1 MPLAPCHLSHAAD
14 ARDGGIAT
22 AVSALLAAQQA
33 AGLSPGWLTAD
44 RFPPRQR
51 DRALVAAALAASSS
65 APHPAQRPADLLH
78 LHGLWRSPT
87 RIAPRLAAAGLPLLI
102 APHGMLDPGALAI
115 SRRRKQL
122 VWRLWER
129 RALQSAR
136 CLHALCPA
144 EAAAIRALL
153 PNAPIAVIP
162 NGVALP
168 AAPSPGAAA
177 LPPPPWADAVP
188 PGEPVLLF
196 LGRFHSKKG
205 LDPLL
210 AAWQAV
216 TAAAERA
223 GWWLA
228 LVGYGDEG
236 VLARR
241 VAAAQARGELR
252 RLLVLGPVFGA
263 DKAAVLEA
271 ASAFVLPSFSEGL
284 PMAALEAMAHR
295 LPCLLSQHCNLPEAF
310 TTGAALSAPP
320 DPAVLAVVLR
330 QLFALSTAERAAL
343 GAAGHT
349 LVAEQFSWPQ
359 VAEQTRQ
366 LYEWILGGGC
376 PPAFVDLPDNA
387 SATVSGSAR
396 RPHQIC

>member
-1 MPLAPCHLSHAAD
+1 VHLAPCHLSHAAD

-22 AVSALLAAQQA
+22 AVAALLAAQQA

-51 DRALVAAALAASSS
+51 DRALVAAALAPSSIT
-65 APHPAQRPADLLH
+65 PHPALPPADLLH

-87 RIAPRLAAAGLPLLI
+87 RIAPRLAAAGMPLVI

-144 EAAAIRALL
+144 EADAIRALL

-168 AAPSPGAAA
+168 AAPSPGAAP
-177 LPPPPWADAVP
+177 LPPPPWASAIP

-196 LGRFHSKKG
+196 LGRFHRKKG

-216 TAAAERA
+216 AAAAERA

-228 LVGYGDEG
+228 LVGYGDQG
-236 VLARR
+236 ALGRR
-241 VAAAQARGELR
+241 VAAAQARGELQ
-252 RLLVLGPVFGA
+252 RLRLCGPVFGA
-263 DKAAVLEA
+263 DKAAALAA

-284 PMAALEAMAHR
+284 PMAALEAMAHG
-295 LPCLLSQHCNLPEAF
+295 LPCLLSAACNLPEAF
-310 TTGAALSAPP
+310 AAGAALAAEPNPAPLT
-320 DPAVLAVVLR
+320 AALE
-330 QLFALSTAERAAL
+330 QLFALTPAERAAMA
-343 GAAGHT
+343 AAGQS
-349 LVAEQFSWPQ
+349 LVRERFSWPH

-366 LYEWILGGGC
+366 LYAWILGGGER
-376 PPAFVDLPDNA
+376 PEFVDA
-387 SATVSGSAR
+387 KAW
-396 RPHQIC
+396 

>member
-1 MPLAPCHLSHAAD
+1 VLCHLSHAAD
-14 ARDGGIAT
+14 ASDGGIAT
-22 AVSALLAAQQA
+22 AVAALLAAQQA
-33 AGLSPGWLTAD
+33 AGLSPSWLTAD

-51 DRALVAAALAASSS
+51 DRALVAAALAPSSI
-65 APHPAQRPADLLH
+65 APDPALPPADLLH

-129 RALQSAR
+129 RALRSAR

-153 PNAPIAVIP
+153 PQAPVAVIP

-168 AAPSPGAAA
+168 AAPPPGSAP
-177 LPPPPWADAVP
+177 LPPPPWASAIP

-196 LGRFHSKKG
+196 LGRFHRKKG

-216 TAAAERA
+216 AAAAERA

-228 LVGYGDEG
+228 LVGYGDQG
-236 VLARR
+236 ALGRR
-241 VAAAQARGELR
+241 VAAAQARGELQ
-252 RLLVLGPVFGA
+252 RLRLCGPVFGA
-263 DKAAVLEA
+263 DKAAALAA

-284 PMAALEAMAHR
+284 PMAALEAMAHG
-295 LPCLLSQHCNLPEAF
+295 LPCLLSAACNLPEAF
-310 TTGAALSAPP
+310 AAGAALAAEPNPAPLT
-320 DPAVLAVVLR
+320 AALE
-330 QLFALSTAERAAL
+330 QLFALTPAERAAMA
-343 GAAGHT
+343 AAGQS
-349 LVAEQFSWPQ
+349 LVRERFSWPH

-366 LYEWILGGGC
+366 LYAWILGGGER
-376 PPAFVDLPDNA
+376 PEFVDA
-387 SATVSGSAR
+387 KAW
-396 RPHQIC
+396 